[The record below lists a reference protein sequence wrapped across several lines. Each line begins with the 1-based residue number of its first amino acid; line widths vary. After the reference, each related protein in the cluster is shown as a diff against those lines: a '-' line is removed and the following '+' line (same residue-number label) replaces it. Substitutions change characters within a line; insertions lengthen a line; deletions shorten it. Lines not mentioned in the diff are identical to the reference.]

1 MELKEHPHL
10 KGYFGT
16 VDGRVYSNK
25 WGKLKELFP
34 SKLKS
39 GYHLMCCYISKERMQ
54 IFHHRFIAQIFIPN
68 PNNYSEIHHKD
79 ENKSN
84 NSVEN
89 LEWCTR
95 KYNQE
100 QSLAKTYLV
109 ENLIT
114 GEKYEIHNLK
124 KWCEKEKI
132 HYSTALKNLRG
143 EYNTIKSKTFKLS
156 RTYSKNN
163 NGR

>member
-1 MELKEHPHL
+1 MKDATNIIKVKKVELIINREKAVA
-10 KGYFGT
+10 T
-16 VDGRVYSNK
+16 RV
-25 WGKLKELFP
+25 ED
-34 SKLKS
+34 
-39 GYHLMCCYISKERMQ
+39 
-54 IFHHRFIAQIFIPN
+54 
-68 PNNYSEIHHKD
+68 D

-114 GEKYEIHNLK
+114 GEKYEIHNL
-124 KWCEKEKI
+124 EKFINK
-132 HYSTALKNLRG
+132 
-143 EYNTIKSKTFKLS
+143 
-156 RTYSKNN
+156 
-163 NGR
+163 